1 MKDKY
6 QIIIRPHI
14 TEKSTL
20 LREDNKYSFVVS
32 RDATKPE
39 IRRAAEELFDIKGSI
54 IDVHTMQSTGKSQG
68 KNEPLST
75 RKTST
80 LEKGYYHRR
89 RRNKDISVF
98 ESI

>member
-6 QIIIRPHI
+6 SIILRPHI

-32 RDATKPE
+32 RDATKTD

-54 IDVHTMQSTGKSQG
+54 LNVHTMQVQG
-68 KNEPLST
+68 KI
-75 RKTST
+75 
-80 LEKGYYHRR
+80 KGRMNRYQRGRR
-89 RRNKDISVF
+89 PHWKKAIITVEEGIRISIF
-98 ESI
+98 ENI

>member
-6 QIIIRPHI
+6 KVILRPHI

-32 RDATKPE
+32 RDATKTD
-39 IRRAAEELFDIKGSI
+39 IRRAAEELFEIQGSI
-54 IDVHTMQSTGKSQG
+54 INIHTMQVQG
-68 KNEPLST
+68 KMKGRINRYQRGRRPHWKKAIITVEEGT
-75 RKTST
+75 R
-80 LEKGYYHRR
+80 
-89 RRNKDISVF
+89 IPVF

>member
-6 QIIIRPHI
+6 KVILRPHI

-32 RDATKPE
+32 RDATKTD
-39 IRRAAEELFDIKGSI
+39 IRRAAEELFEIQGSI
-54 IDVHTMQSTGKSQG
+54 IDVHTMQVRGKMKGRMNRYQRG
-68 KNEPLST
+68 RRPHWKKAIITVEEGT
-75 RKTST
+75 R
-80 LEKGYYHRR
+80 
-89 RRNKDISVF
+89 IPVF

>member
-6 QIIIRPHI
+6 EVILRPHI

-32 RDATKPE
+32 RDATKTD
-39 IRRAAEELFDIKGSI
+39 IRRAAEELFEIKGSI
-54 IDVHTMQSTGKSQG
+54 IDVHTMQVRGKMKGRINRYQRG
-68 KNEPLST
+68 RRPHWKKAIITVEEGT
-75 RKTST
+75 R
-80 LEKGYYHRR
+80 
-89 RRNKDISVF
+89 IPVF

>member
-1 MKDKY
+1 MKDNY
-6 QIIIRPHI
+6 QVILRPHI

-32 RDATKPE
+32 RDASKTD

-54 IDVHTMQSTGKSQG
+54 IDVHTMRVRGKV
-68 KNEPLST
+68 
-75 RKTST
+75 
-80 LEKGYYHRR
+80 KGRMNRYQRGRR
-89 RRNKDISVF
+89 PHSKKDINTVVEGTLIPVI

>member
-1 MKDKY
+1 MKDNY
-6 QIIIRPHI
+6 QIILKPHI

-32 RDATKPE
+32 REATKPE

-54 IDVHTMQSTGKSQG
+54 IDVHTMRLRGKIKGRMNRYQRG
-68 KNEPLST
+68 RRPHWKKAIITVEEGT
-75 RKTST
+75 R
-80 LEKGYYHRR
+80 
-89 RRNKDISVF
+89 ISVF

>member
-6 QIIIRPHI
+6 KVILRPHI

-32 RDATKPE
+32 RDATKTD
-39 IRRAAEELFDIKGSI
+39 IRRAAEELFEIQGSI
-54 IDVHTMQSTGKSQG
+54 IDVHTMQMRGKMKGRMNRYQRG
-68 KNEPLST
+68 RRPHWKKAIITVEEGT
-75 RKTST
+75 R
-80 LEKGYYHRR
+80 
-89 RRNKDISVF
+89 IPVF

>member
-6 QIIIRPHI
+6 KVILRPHI

-32 RDATKPE
+32 RDATKTD
-39 IRRAAEELFDIKGSI
+39 IRRAAEELFEIQGSI
-54 IDVHTMQSTGKSQG
+54 INVHTMQVQG
-68 KNEPLST
+68 KMKGRMNRYQRGRRPHWKKAIITVEEGT
-75 RKTST
+75 R
-80 LEKGYYHRR
+80 
-89 RRNKDISVF
+89 IPVF

>member
-1 MKDKY
+1 MKDNY
-6 QIIIRPHI
+6 RIILRPHI

-32 RDATKPE
+32 RDANKTD

-54 IDVHTMQSTGKSQG
+54 IDVHTMQVRGKVKGRMNRYQRG
-68 KNEPLST
+68 RRPHWKKAIITVVEGT
-75 RKTST
+75 R
-80 LEKGYYHRR
+80 
-89 RRNKDISVF
+89 IPVF

>member
-1 MKDKY
+1 MKDNY
-6 QIIIRPHI
+6 QVILRPHI

-32 RDATKPE
+32 REASKTD

-54 IDVHTMQSTGKSQG
+54 IDVHTMRVRGKVKGRMNRYQRG
-68 KNEPLST
+68 RRPHWKKAIITVVEGT
-75 RKTST
+75 R
-80 LEKGYYHRR
+80 
-89 RRNKDISVF
+89 IPVF